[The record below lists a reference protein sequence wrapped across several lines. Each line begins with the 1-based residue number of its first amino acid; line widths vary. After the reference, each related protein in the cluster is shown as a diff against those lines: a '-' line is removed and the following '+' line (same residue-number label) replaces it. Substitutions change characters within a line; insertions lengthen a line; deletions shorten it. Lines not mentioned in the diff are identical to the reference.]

1 MGPKLIDELKR
12 ANNIVNNDVK
22 TQPRQRLYW
31 LDAGRG
37 LAAIAVMLYHYQVF
51 LGTVEL
57 FKYGYLAVD
66 LFFMMSGYVLVYA
79 YGEKMAEG
87 MSTLRFMV
95 VRIIRLY
102 PTFLFAT
109 LFGAAYYVLKI
120 LMGADDAPILSDI
133 IAILIQN
140 LFFLPTYI
148 KDVVPN
154 GIFPFSPAAWS
165 LSAEMVLSVLYGLG
179 IWKFREKAL
188 VWLIAITF
196 AICVFFALRFG
207 TFDYGFDQKSFHPAL
222 FRATAEFSL
231 GVLLYKKFS
240 HIRMKQN
247 WVQPALLSVI
257 MIILVLLKPNW
268 MISIIS
274 LGILF
279 PLFLTLQPSRNLTG
293 MSAKVCTE
301 LGRISYPVY
310 LLHTPV
316 LLWGAGAFKVF
327 KGDNF
332 EASAPWLG
340 IALMVATI
348 VLSFMVAKLFDE
360 PIRRLLNKYIKRASN
375 MRV

>member
-1 MGPKLIDELKR
+1 
-12 ANNIVNNDVK
+12 VNNDVK

-102 PTFLFAT
+102 P
-109 LFGAAYYVLKI
+109 
-120 LMGADDAPILSDI
+120 LSDI

-375 MRV
+375 MCV